1 MCLSQKRQTDPRVA
15 HGVNPAECRPGTK
28 RKGPHSGAGSLK
40 SPVECRA
47 LVGHRAK
54 LSPSMKRGDTCGF
67 RLRTWGLGR
76 PRGTSGSNKSV
87 QRAGHRVPETLL
99 RCQRHASWATKPG
112 LRESGSSLWTLP
124 NRAGRSATSNA
135 AEQEPSA
142 FSGRVPGA
150 LQTHLVL
157 SPKPDPFTRVAGARE
172 ARREVREAE

>member
-1 MCLSQKRQTDPRVA
+1 MCLSRKRQTDPRVA
-15 HGVNPAECRPGTK
+15 HGVNPTECRPGTE
-28 RKGPHSGAGSLK
+28 RKGLHSGVGSLK

-112 LRESGSSLWTLP
+112 LRVPGSSLWTLP
-124 NRAGRSATSNA
+124 TGQAARPPATLQSRSRLLSQEGFRGPYRPTWYFLQSQTRSPGSQVLGRQG
-135 AEQEPSA
+135 E
-142 FSGRVPGA
+142 R
-150 LQTHLVL
+150 
-157 SPKPDPFTRVAGARE
+157 
-172 ARREVREAE
+172 